1 MKQGKVKIKEAS
13 NPRKRGLDV
22 GIDNVGLV
30 LAEMIKESKK
40 SAGDK
45 EDARTEEEGD
55 GDGNFRE
62 RVNRVRAQGGT
73 VEMEGVNIELDFAK
87 IKVKDAEIEFEG
99 AKFDIQKVKIE
110 IRGSKEK

>member
-1 MKQGKVKIKEAS
+1 MKQGKVKIKEV
-13 NPRKRGLDV
+13 NDPRKRELDV
-22 GIDNVGLV
+22 GIDNAGLV
-30 LAEMIKESKK
+30 LAEMVKRSKK
-40 SAGDK
+40 DAGDI
-45 EDARTEEEGD
+45 EDATEDERD

-73 VEMEGVNIELDFAK
+73 VEMEGVNIEMDFAK

-99 AKFDIQKVKIE
+99 AKFDIKKVKIE